1 MQINVEKVLCTPK
14 LFPLIHRSV
23 LPMIM
28 DTWREDCVRVL
39 DLLINIS
46 HENLC
51 FGLKFTDF
59 DP

>member
-1 MQINVEKVLCTPK
+1 MVLSTPK

-28 DTWREDCVRVL
+28 DTWREECSRIL

-46 HENLC
+46 HENVC
-51 FGLKFTDF
+51 FGLKFTEF
-59 DP
+59 EP

>member
-1 MQINVEKVLCTPK
+1 
-14 LFPLIHRSV
+14 
-23 LPMIM
+23 MIM